1 MAAKGT
7 QLGQLGAVGP
17 HSPLPILLLILRAL
31 KDLAHR
37 TFCLCCYQAGFLLC
51 WELQQAKVKGVRT
64 RVKARLEFHSE
75 PLRK

>member
-31 KDLAHR
+31 KDLVHR